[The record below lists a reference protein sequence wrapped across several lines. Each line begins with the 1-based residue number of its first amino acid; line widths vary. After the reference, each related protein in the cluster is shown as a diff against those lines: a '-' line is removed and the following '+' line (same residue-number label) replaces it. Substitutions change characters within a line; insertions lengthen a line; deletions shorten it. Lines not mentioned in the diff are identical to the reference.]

1 MTDPLRAAL
10 DKAAEAVRVSFIKD
24 GSCLCGDACPALPCK
39 CASDATAYAIAA
51 FLRALPDLS
60 VCPRLTCNY
69 NGSGDSSATLAAAI
83 RALGEK
89 E

>member
-1 MTDPLRAAL
+1 MTDPVRTAL
-10 DKAAEAVRVSFIKD
+10 EKAACEMCICE
-24 GSCLCGDACPALPCK
+24 GECYETLNGMMHGPCEK
-39 CASDATAYAIAA
+39 KIGNAAKAIAA